1 MTLDEIMAK
10 PSQRDRAK
18 IDATTEADIRRHM
31 IEDGEDPDAPLPKRD
46 VILPALIRTKLGMS
60 QREFAAT
67 FGIPVATLRNWEQN
81 RVAMDPATISL
92 LRIIA
97 NEPKAA
103 MRALRRAP
111 AGKAPAVKAAAG

>member
-1 MTLDEIMAK
+1 MTLEEIMAK

-46 VILPALIRTKLGMS
+46 IVMPALIRMRLGMS
-60 QREFAAT
+60 QPEFAAT

-92 LRIIA
+92 FRIIDR
-97 NEPKAA
+97 EPKAA
-103 MRALRRAP
+103 MRALRRKP
-111 AGKAPAVKAAAG
+111 AGKAPRKAAAG

>member
-1 MTLDEIMAK
+1 MAK

-31 IEDGEDPDAPLPKRD
+31 IEDGEDPDAPLPEHD
-46 VILPALIRTKLGMS
+46 IIMPDLIRKKLGMS
-60 QREFAAT
+60 QPEFAAT

-103 MRALRRAP
+103 MRALKRKPARKAHAGKAP
-111 AGKAPAVKAAAG
+111 AGKAAAD